1 MLQSSRFHSVSP
13 VSLIS
18 IILYRWVHL
27 PVQMAVIM
35 QVKGGGWEGVK
46 DLGEGKSMQEHYP
59 DSLIISLISD
69 PVHPAGLY

>member
-1 MLQSSRFHSVSP
+1 MKFSFSP
-13 VSLIS
+13 VSSLLVIPH
-18 IILYRWVHL
+18 RWVHL

-46 DLGEGKSMQEHYP
+46 DLGEGESMQEHYP
-59 DSLIISLISD
+59 DSLIISLKSD